1 MLLGYARVST
11 KDQDL
16 AIQRE
21 ALEGAGCDTIR
32 EEKAS
37 AKSQNGRPELETL
50 LEFMREG
57 DVLVVTRLDRLAR
70 SVIDLQDIANKLK
83 DKGAGLKV
91 LEQPVDTT
99 TSAGRMFYTILGAFA
114 EFELDI
120 RRERQMEG
128 IAKAKAER
136 KYKGRKPTARAKLA
150 DIQRLVAQR
159 TPKAEIARQLNVSRA
174 SVYRLLGEDS

>member
-16 AIQRE
+16 TVQRE
-21 ALEGAGCDTIR
+21 ALESAGCERIR

-37 AKSQNGRPELETL
+37 GKSQNGRPELENL
-50 LEFMREG
+50 LDFIRDG
-57 DVLVVTRLDRLAR
+57 DILVVTRLDRLAR
-70 SVIDLQDIANKLK
+70 SVFDLQDIANKLRE
-83 DKGAGLKV
+83 KGASLKV

-99 TSAGRMFYTILGAFA
+99 TSAGRMFYTMLGAFA

-128 IAKAKAER
+128 IAKAKAEG
-136 KYKGRKPTARAKLA
+136 KYKGRKPTARVKLTEMK
-150 DIQRLVAQR
+150 RLASDGVQ
-159 TPKAEIARQLNVSRA
+159 KAEIARRVGVSRA
-174 SVYRLLGEDS
+174 SVYRLLEEVG

>member
-11 KDQDL
+11 RDQDL
-16 AIQRE
+16 TIQRE
-21 ALEGAGCDTIR
+21 ALEAAGCERIR

-37 AKSQNGRPELETL
+37 AKSQNGRPELENL
-50 LEFMREG
+50 LDFIRDG
-57 DVLVVTRLDRLAR
+57 DILVITRLDRLAR
-70 SVIDLQDIANKLK
+70 SVFDLQHIANKLRE
-83 DKGAGLKV
+83 KGAGLKV

-128 IAKAKAER
+128 IAKAKAEG

-150 DIQRLVAQR
+150 DIKRLADSGK
-159 TPKAEIARQLNVSRA
+159 PKAKIARE
-174 SVYRLLGEDS
+174 LGDR